1 MKLFNYRDH
10 GSILLCWA
18 FNRGHAVKQI
28 AKFVEAMGCEF
39 SKTAPLE
46 EVAQPENEKG
56 SIVPLLTPPE
66 WSGSPLLTPQERRGA
81 AS

>member
-1 MKLFNYRDH
+1 MKLFSYRGH

-18 FNRGHAVKQI
+18 FNRGHAAKQI

-39 SKTAPLE
+39 TKGEPLE
-46 EVAQPENEKG
+46 EVMQPENEKG

-66 WSGSPLLTPQERRGA
+66 WSGSPLLVPGKRSG
-81 AS
+81 S